1 MDKQQATLHL
11 MHGSKTLSLDH
22 LLSFYRKLTGRDPTP
37 DEIEEA
43 KRKLEERQR
52 VPETSP

>member
-1 MDKQQATLHL
+1 MDKQQPTLHL
-11 MHGSKTLSLDH
+11 MPGSKTLSLDH
-22 LLSFYRKLTGRDPTP
+22 LLGFYKKLTGRDPTP

-52 VPETSP
+52 RS